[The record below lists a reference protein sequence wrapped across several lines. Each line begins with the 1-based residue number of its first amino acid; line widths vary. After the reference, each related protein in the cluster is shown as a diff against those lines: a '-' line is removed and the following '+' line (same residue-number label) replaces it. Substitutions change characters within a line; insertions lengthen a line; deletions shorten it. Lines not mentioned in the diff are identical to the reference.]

1 MTVKKIVALI
11 LICTI
16 PLVLFVS
23 SVQAYNYMKLKSE
36 TEKLEA
42 EQKEW
47 IEKNKKL
54 VASIEVLKTPE
65 RIEKIVRDE
74 LGLQKIDKE
83 RVVKVVFEQ

>member
-1 MTVKKIVALI
+1 MTLKRIVILI

-16 PLVLFVS
+16 PLVLFIS
-23 SVQAYNYMKLKSE
+23 SIQAYNFMRLKDE
-36 TEKLEA
+36 TEKIEA
-42 EQKEW
+42 AQKEW

-74 LGLQKIDKE
+74 LGLQKIDNK
-83 RVVKVVFEQ
+83 RVVTVKFD